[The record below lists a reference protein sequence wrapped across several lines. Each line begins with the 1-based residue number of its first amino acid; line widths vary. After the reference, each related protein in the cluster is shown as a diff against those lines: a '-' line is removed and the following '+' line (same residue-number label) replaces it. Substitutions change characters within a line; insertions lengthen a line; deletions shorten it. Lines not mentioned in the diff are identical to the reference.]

1 MLVFKIVYHYYVQLM
16 YCLFA
21 YAINI
26 LMALLELLYIYR
38 FLLRPQPKK
47 SVQFAI
53 PKCTLYLLPS
63 LFCVMLYI
71 HYSKVTTLFFGCKH
85 LGIEY
90 PLIKS
95 RGASRSLNGYLL
107 AHCPLKWWSLQC
119 RKSRPV
125 KSKLKDPSHE

>member
-1 MLVFKIVYHYYVQLM
+1 MNQPFFSFSHSQDKQEFLQAEKLVFKIVFHYVQLM

-47 SVQFAI
+47 E
-53 PKCTLYLLPS
+53 CTICNSKMYLVPS
-63 LFCVMLYI
+63 LFCVMLYM

-107 AHCPLKWWSLQC
+107 AHCPLK
-119 RKSRPV
+119 
-125 KSKLKDPSHE
+125 